1 MPTLHTKPAKKQ
13 RRDVSAASGTL
24 DVTMKKRTFCLLF
37 IMLLLLAAVGF
48 AACGKDGGG
57 SDTTES
63 SVEETVDLGD
73 LVGTECR
80 MDAGQLGCT
89 PFSAEPADGSV
100 AVAKVADRELI
111 ITAVGVGNTALTI
124 RNTYGE
130 EFVLNVSCT
139 VADGVTVSGSYTPD
153 EGSVNV
159 KDVMASGVKDATKAI
174 QQAID
179 SLPGGGTVYIPRGVY
194 VISHIEL
201 KKGVKL
207 KLEGLLRDYTKDY
220 VSSGAQGALTRG
232 DLAVLRTDGSTDMF
246 QNHPQHTYGRD
257 GSSDFSVTGGML
269 DMKGKVRCF
278 VWCCAE
284 NVLLKNVILKDCPN
298 NHAIQVTGSRNVRIT
313 DCMFAGYNYK
323 TNNTTAEIVQI
334 EQTHPGAIGGGDNP
348 VSKFDAGEF
357 YFSADVEISGCYFG
371 KSDIY
376 DAPTYA
382 IGHHGQSYK
391 SAVTGLKITGC
402 VFDNCRC
409 SAIRYPA
416 FSNVEISG
424 NKFISNRANS
434 VSTEKT
440 PSQIHMIL
448 KNSDSTVK
456 VKNASGTE
464 VTAYYAKKDACE
476 GSINTVIEN
485 NEFVFGGN
493 TKMRMAVNAVSNS
506 LLNDAEY
513 DSNAYYVSWYKETAK
528 LYRGYRLVKNRIE
541 NLTVRGNSITVDDKF
556 AGDGFFFEFRFVDGL
571 LCENNTVTGREYT
584 SKGSLGGVKVDY
596 ARISGCTPM
605 ADYGHK
611 YTIPVTKT
619 YLSGVV
625 LGGEGGMTLRCTDSS
640 LRQIKLVAE
649 GGRLDISV
657 GADGSLTVTPVAE
670 NGKTFAGYRVV
681 SGTLTDNSGK
691 KEFSGDLTV
700 SADFK

>member
-37 IMLLLLAAVGF
+37 ITLLLLAAVGF

-111 ITAVGVGNTALTI
+111 ITAAGVGNTVLTV

-130 EFVLNVSCT
+130 EFELNVSCT

-323 TNNTTAEIVQI
+323 TNNTTAEVVQI

-506 LLNDAEY
+506 LINDAEY

-528 LYRGYRLVKNRIE
+528 LYRGGYSASAEQRRIDREIYEKHYREQQKEIARQEAYIAQQRRWNRERNIIAVE
-541 NLTVRGNSITVDDKF
+541 SRQKLLDKMEKLEAPASEEKTVRMQFSQGIPSGNDVLEARDL
-556 AGDGFFFEFRFVDGL
+556 GFSYPG
-571 LCENNTVTGREYT
+571 
-584 SKGSLGGVKVDY
+584 
-596 ARISGCTPM
+596 
-605 ADYGHK
+605 
-611 YTIPVTKT
+611 
-619 YLSGVV
+619 
-625 LGGEGGMTLRCTDSS
+625 
-640 LRQIKLVAE
+640 
-649 GGRLDISV
+649 
-657 GADGSLTVTPVAE
+657 
-670 NGKTFAGYRVV
+670 
-681 SGTLTDNSGK
+681 
-691 KEFSGDLTV
+691 GDLPR
-700 SADFK
+700 SELQYQAR